1 VPPPASEARRG
12 AKPADVPEGRLGAG
26 PPPARAGMLDRRALE
41 REVAE
46 GRIDTVVTAI
56 PDLYGRLVGKRIHA
70 PFFVSEVLGHGMHVC
85 DYLMACDMEMEPTP
99 GYAFASWATGY
110 GDLHATPDLSTL
122 RRAAWLE
129 RTAIVLCDV
138 EREGEGAVEVAPR
151 TILRRQLERA
161 AERGFHPLVGSELEF
176 FLFREDYAAVRAKG
190 FRGLAHAHHYVEDYN
205 VLSST
210 FAEPVI
216 GAIRRGV
223 DASGI
228 PVEFSK
234 GEWGPGQH
242 EINLRYAPA
251 LEMADRH
258 VIYKLAAKE
267 VAQAAGYS
275 LTFMAK
281 FQEDLAG
288 SSLHVHLSLAGSGG
302 EALFAGDR
310 EIAGSRVRAS
320 DTFRWFLGGCLSHAR
335 ELALCFAPTANSYK
349 RYRRGTFAPTGIAWS
364 YDNRTAG
371 FRVVGRGDGL
381 RIECRIPGADA
392 NPYLAYAALLAAGLA
407 GIEARREPGP
417 AFRGDVY
424 TAEGLP
430 QIPRSLAEALAHF
443 ESSRVAREAFGA
455 AVVEHYLHFVRSEA
469 AALDSRVSDLERARY
484 FERV

>member
-1 VPPPASEARRG
+1 MTS
-12 AKPADVPEGRLGAG
+12 AG
-26 PPPARAGMLDRRALE
+26 VLDRRALE

-46 GRIDTVVTAI
+46 GRIDTVVTAF

-70 PFFVSEVLGHGMHVC
+70 PFFVSEVLTHGMHVC
-85 DYLMACDMEMEPTP
+85 DYLMACDMEMDPTP

-110 GDLHATPDLSTL
+110 GDLHATPDLATL

-129 RTAIVLCDV
+129 RSAIVLCDV
-138 EREGEGAVEVAPR
+138 EREGEGPVEVAPR

-161 AERGFHPLVGSELEF
+161 ARRGLSALVGSELEF
-176 FLFREDYAAVRAKG
+176 FLFRDDYAAAHAKG
-190 FRGLAHAHHYVEDYN
+190 FRDLVHGHHYVEDYH
-205 VLSST
+205 VLSGS

-258 VIYKLAAKE
+258 VVYKLAAKE
-267 VAQAAGYS
+267 IAAAAGCS

-288 SSLHVHLSLAGSGG
+288 SSLHVHLSLVDAQGEPVFRGDTELAG
-302 EALFAGDR
+302 AP
-310 EIAGSRVRAS
+310 VRAS
-320 DTFRWFLGGCLSHAR
+320 DSFRWFLGGCLAHAR
-335 ELALCFAPTANSYK
+335 ELALFLAPNPNSYK

-371 FRVVGRGDGL
+371 FRVVGRGDSL

-392 NPYLAYAALLAAGLA
+392 NPYLAYAALLAAGLS
-407 GIEARREPGP
+407 GLEARREPGP

-424 TAEGLP
+424 TAAGLP
-430 QIPRSLAEALAHF
+430 QIPRSLGEALA
-443 ESSRVAREAFGA
+443 ELERSRFAREAFGD

-469 AALDSRVSDLERARY
+469 AALESRVSDTERARY